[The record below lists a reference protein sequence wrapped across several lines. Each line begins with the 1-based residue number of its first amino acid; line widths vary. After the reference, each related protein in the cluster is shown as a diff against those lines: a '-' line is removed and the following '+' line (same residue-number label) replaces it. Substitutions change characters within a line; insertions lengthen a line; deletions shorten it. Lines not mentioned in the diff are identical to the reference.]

1 LESLAL
7 VKALSE
13 NDLTRK
19 CFGCIK
25 VTIREIKT
33 EIQVLEIKKA
43 LMRGPILV
51 AAGVVVVTLLSQP
64 CAAQDNRK
72 AIEKSVVRLDSAF
85 DTLISPDAE
94 VQKIKGGFGF
104 TEGITCVQKGN
115 SGYVLF
121 SDMWTNQ
128 IYKLTPD
135 GQLSLY
141 LDHSGYTGFDIWR
154 VGMPSPGQEP
164 GEDKWYQIGSNGLA
178 LDREGRLLIATWT
191 GRSIDR
197 IERNGKR
204 TILADRYDGKRFG
217 GTNDLV
223 VKKDGAIYFTDGVG
237 GMRGG
242 AKDPTK
248 ELDLRGVFMLNN
260 GKVSMVVKDMP
271 ATNGLAFSPDEKY
284 LYVNAS
290 FRNYIRRYV
299 VQPDDTLSNG
309 QMFYDI
315 SDDKAPGITDGMK
328 VDTKGNLWETAPGP
342 SIFVISP
349 EGKHLGT
356 VRLPEISANLCFGDS
371 DNQTIYIAGRTTIYK
386 IRVKIPGIR

>member
-1 LESLAL
+1 
-7 VKALSE
+7 
-13 NDLTRK
+13 
-19 CFGCIK
+19 
-25 VTIREIKT
+25 
-33 EIQVLEIKKA
+33 
-43 LMRGPILV
+43 MRISVLV
-51 AAGVVVVTLLSQP
+51 AAVVVGAFLSQTS
-64 CAAQDNRK
+64 AAQDNSRTNQT
-72 AIEKSVVRLDSAF
+72 VVRLDPAF

-94 VQKIKGGFGF
+94 VQKVKGGFGF
-104 TEGITCVQKGN
+104 TEGITCVQRGN

-128 IYKLTPD
+128 IYEVTPD
-135 GQLSLY
+135 GKQSLH

-154 VGMPSPGQEP
+154 VGMPSPEQAP

-197 IERNGKR
+197 IEKNGKR
-204 TILADRYDGKRFG
+204 TILADRYEGKRFG

-237 GMRGG
+237 GMRRG
-242 AKDPTK
+242 ANDPTK
-248 ELDLRGVFMLNN
+248 ELDQRGVFMLKD

-290 FRNYIRRYV
+290 VRNYVRRYEV
-299 VQPDDTLSNG
+299 RPDDTLTDG

-315 SDDKAPGITDGMK
+315 SDDKSPGITDGMK
-328 VDTKGNLWETAPGP
+328 VDTKGNLWETGPGP
-342 SIFVISP
+342 AIWVISP
-349 EGKHLGT
+349 EGKHLGS
-356 VRLPEISANLCFGDS
+356 VRLPEVSANLCFGDS
-371 DNQTIYIAGRTTIYK
+371 DNKTIYIAGHTTIYK
-386 IRVKIPGIR
+386 IKVNIPGIR